1 MYSKNRFQEPPLLA
15 LENYCFVI
23 DGDKVDVDR
32 ITENSVGWWKP
43 TGSNIRYYCT
53 EQMKTFYQVDALL
66 SRGELRCAYMRKR
79 RGCGMEQVPL
89 HKLFRFVMLLFLGNL
104 VEIHE
109 KGTKKYVC
117 DR

>member
-1 MYSKNRFQEPPLLA
+1 MRSALNCPVKYITKEPPLLA

-53 EQMKTFYQVDALL
+53 EQMKTFYQV
-66 SRGELRCAYMRKR
+66 K
-79 RGCGMEQVPL
+79 
-89 HKLFRFVMLLFLGNL
+89 FRF
-104 VEIHE
+104 
-109 KGTKKYVC
+109 
-117 DR
+117 